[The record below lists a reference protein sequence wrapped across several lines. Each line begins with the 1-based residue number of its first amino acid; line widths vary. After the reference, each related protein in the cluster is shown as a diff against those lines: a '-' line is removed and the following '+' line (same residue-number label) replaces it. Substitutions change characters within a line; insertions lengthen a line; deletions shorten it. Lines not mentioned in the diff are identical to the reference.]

1 MNPGFEFEVN
11 SDSEDQSRSTC
22 SATVET
28 GARGG
33 GGEAGSGLTAGEQR
47 GAHCMDFSRI
57 LYLSPVSSGTQE
69 RDKHE
74 PNHTQNVAQEN
85 WQKHSHTPVVKRTEE
100 HSCKQLRE
108 TETHTHSQTN
118 GERDRQRQRG

>member
-1 MNPGFEFEVN
+1 ML
-11 SDSEDQSRSTC
+11 SDSGDWRR
-22 SATVET
+22 
-28 GARGG
+28 RGWVG
-33 GGEAGSGLTAGEQR
+33 GVGGSGLTTGEQR

-108 TETHTHSQTN
+108 TETHTHTHTHTHRQMERETDRGKE
-118 GERDRQRQRG
+118 GELGITFS

>member
-11 SDSEDQSRSTC
+11 SDSEDQSRSMC
-22 SATVET
+22 SVTVET

-33 GGEAGSGLTAGEQR
+33 GGGAGSGLTAGEQR

-74 PNHTQNVAQEN
+74 PNHTQNVAQVN

-108 TETHTHSQTN
+108 THTHSQTN